1 MLLDANMSKLTAQTN
16 DIQGLQ
22 RQLESAQSENSK
34 MQDLESRNNEFV
46 SQCKIHAETISTLQ
60 KDLIESTLAMDR
72 VRKELDKLG
81 VNDVDDLS
89 VESVAEKLI
98 RNPDTFK
105 IVRDVLQNYGRELA
119 AADDANVHACILCQ
133 KTIGK
138 ENELAADADLVSQTE
153 EVLSSVSAQW
163 KEQCDQL
170 AAANAEL
177 QAANEQLQSENAHQ
191 RVDVSTLGSQITSL
205 NTQHVALQLANT
217 QLASEKEAMARII
230 DTFEEKHKALLADH
244 IAIQT
249 LHEQLSTEY
258 DQLNQEKEQLKSTMR
273 DLRTENRDFRERE
286 ASFIEQVKELRATI
300 DAKKK
305 EHETFASLRTEH
317 SNLKDDFRNLFTAN
331 ERVKNEYQN
340 IQKQYKL
347 IRSENARLNLHNT
360 ELSGELNVR
369 IEQTKGL
376 EIELTKLSNRCE
388 LLLQMNANLDVDR
401 KALMDHVSQLL
412 SQYHELLAH
421 SLDDKQHYHD
431 EEKLFTDRVNNLYRQ
446 KEKLEEKIMEFYRK
460 SESVQKK

>member
-1 MLLDANMSKLTAQTN
+1 M
-16 DIQGLQ
+16 Q
-22 RQLESAQSENSK
+22 RQLDTANSGNSK
-34 MQDLESRNNEFV
+34 LQEFESKNNEFI
-46 SQCKIHAETISTLQ
+46 SQCKIHVETISTLQ

-72 VRKELDKLG
+72 VKKELDKLG
-81 VNDVDDLS
+81 VDANDLS
-89 VESVAEKLI
+89 VENVAERLI
-98 RNPDTFK
+98 KNPDTFK
-105 IVRDVLQNYGRELA
+105 IVRDILVGHGRDLA
-119 AADDANVHACILCQ
+119 ATDDAPAHACILCQ
-133 KTIGK
+133 RNTGK
-138 ENELAADADLVSQTE
+138 EVDLTADGETDLVNQTE

-205 NTQHVALQLANT
+205 NTQHVALQLANS
-217 QLASEKEAMARII
+217 QLASEKDVMAKSI
-230 DTFEEKHKALLADH
+230 DSFAEKHKALLADH
-244 IAIQT
+244 LMIQA
-249 LHEQLSTEY
+249 LHEQLSSEY
-258 DQLNQEKEQLKSTMR
+258 DGLNQEKELLKSTMR

-286 ASFIEQVKELRATI
+286 ASFIKQIDDLRVTI
-300 DAKKK
+300 DTKKK
-305 EHETFASLRTEH
+305 EHETFANLRTEH
-317 SNLKDDFRNLFTAN
+317 SKLKDDFRHLFTAN
-331 ERVKNEYQN
+331 ERVKNEYKN
-340 IQKQYKL
+340 IQEQYKL

-360 ELSGELNVR
+360 ELSGEINVR
-369 IEQTKGL
+369 TEQTKGL